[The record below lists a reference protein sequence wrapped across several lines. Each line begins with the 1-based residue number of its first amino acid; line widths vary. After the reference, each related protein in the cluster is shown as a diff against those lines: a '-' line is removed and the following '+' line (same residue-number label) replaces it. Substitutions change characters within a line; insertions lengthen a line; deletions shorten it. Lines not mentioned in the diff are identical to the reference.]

1 MIAWHLIMST
11 MSLNQDPFGSAAH

>member
-1 MIAWHLIMST
+1 MST